1 MKMSFGKLAA
11 ACVAGAAASTA
22 FALPAQADGHAAQEL
37 KVSTALHETHDQS
50 TAFFDTFV
58 AEMKKDE
65 SLVKLKYIGGP
76 EVTPNR
82 KQGPAMARGLIDIVM
97 SPTTYYANVVPEARL
112 TGISNVSPREWRE
125 NGGYDLLA
133 KVWAEKL
140 NAILLG
146 WGNFY
151 GYNQFFI
158 WLKDEPKPS
167 KVTGLDLKGLKM
179 RTTPLYTPFFKAM
192 GATTKNISP
201 AEVYTALERGVVDG
215 LAWPEGGVTV
225 RGWQRFI
232 KFRVGPGFFRSTT
245 MATMNKDKFEKLPKK
260 AQEQLLAAGLKYE
273 NESGALLKEY
283 ARIDNEK
290 VFKEGVKD
298 YTLEGEYG
306 QAFINTILSANWAD
320 AAKRKFSVDFEIL
333 KSKMYKDGGS

>member
-22 FALPAQADGHAAQEL
+22 LALPAQADNHAAQEL
-37 KVSTALHETHDQS
+37 KVSTALHEKHDQS
-50 TAFFDTFV
+50 AAFFDTFV

-65 SLVKLKYIGGP
+65 SIVKLKYIGGP

-215 LAWPEGGVTV
+215 LAWPEGGVAV

-298 YTLEGEYG
+298 YTLEGEFG